1 MKYFIINSPVAP
13 IHKNPEFQS
22 EMVTQAILGE
32 TCTLIKT
39 HKNWSYVQ
47 QWDKYEGWVHSFYG
61 VFSKAPYDSTKT
73 FFGFSKWSE
82 NGNEKRKVIYGSQ
95 LKLIESNQVVFP
107 DGWLGTAPKEFRASP
122 LKPTRDNILLFAKQ
136 FLGVPYLWG
145 GKSVLGVDCS
155 GLVQSV
161 FWSVGIELPRD
172 GSQQAVHF
180 SDYKI
185 SLNTVKSGDLLFF
198 GRNDSISHVAISLGG
213 LNILH
218 SQGWVKEESL
228 DKFHANFNEKL
239 LNIFQ
244 FSSSVEHL
252 MIP

>member
-1 MKYFIINSPVAP
+1 
-13 IHKNPEFQS
+13 
-22 EMVTQAILGE
+22 
-32 TCTLIKT
+32 
-39 HKNWSYVQ
+39 
-47 QWDKYEGWVHSFYG
+47 
-61 VFSKAPYDSTKT
+61 
-73 FFGFSKWSE
+73 
-82 NGNEKRKVIYGSQ
+82 
-95 LKLIESNQVVFP
+95 VFP
-107 DGWLGTAPKEFRASP
+107 DGWLGTAPKEFRAFP

-161 FWSVGIELPRD
+161 FRSVGIELPRD